1 MSFEKLKSILRVPN
15 SAISSGN
22 SSEWSEVEG
31 KLGTVLPTDYKEF
44 ISLYGSGI
52 IGNFITIYSPF
63 TENENMN
70 LFIQQKLNKDAYLTL
85 KVSYPEDF
93 PYDVYPTNGGILP
106 WGRTD
111 NGDTLNWVV
120 NTHGDWAILVD
131 GGSGDYFEYNG
142 SMTGFL
148 HAVLSGRVV
157 CSIFPSDFPDKD
169 SKNTFDGLK
178 DE

>member
-1 MSFEKLKSILRVPN
+1 M
-15 SAISSGN
+15 
-22 SSEWSEVEG
+22 
-31 KLGTVLPTDYKEF
+31 
-44 ISLYGSGI
+44 
-52 IGNFITIYSPF
+52 
-63 TENENMN
+63 
-70 LFIQQKLNKDAYLTL
+70 
-85 KVSYPEDF
+85 SYPEDF

-111 NGDTLNWVV
+111 NGDTLNWIV
-120 NTHGDWAILVD
+120 NTYGDWAILVD

-148 HAVLSGRVV
+148 YGVLSSSIV
-157 CSIFPSDFPDKD
+157 CSIFQSNFPDKD